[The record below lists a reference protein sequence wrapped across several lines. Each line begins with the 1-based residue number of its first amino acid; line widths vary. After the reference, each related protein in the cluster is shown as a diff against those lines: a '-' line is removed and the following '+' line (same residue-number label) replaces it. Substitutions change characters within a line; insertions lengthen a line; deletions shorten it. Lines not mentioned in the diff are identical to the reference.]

1 MNPVA
6 SDPSGPHRSEPRPGS
21 DLGRHEP
28 LLDGPTLAGSHGKVT
43 LMDARHLP
51 ADLEWPVRLSRRVP
65 FSALAALL
73 NITAARQIRGRRL
86 LILCVIF
93 ALPIVFAILAH
104 RFQDPYQLDD
114 VEAVLI
120 FGLIPNAFLPLAALL
135 FSSGMVQDD
144 VEEQTLTY
152 LLIRPIP
159 RWLIYLVKVAG
170 TWLVISLLNTL
181 FTTAALVAVYWGT
194 GVLAPGALL
203 QRAVI
208 LAAILALSLFTYT
221 ALFGG
226 LGLLTRRSLVVG
238 VAYIIVFEGVVA
250 NIDFMIRHVTV
261 MYYVRNLCVRWLGLR
276 VIDWSIEPSTAPSVT
291 TCLLTLI
298 GAGVVFAL
306 LGACTLQRA
315 GVPGQ
320 DARGKLK
327 WTPRGPGGPWPAP
340 TATGFHL

>member
-6 SDPSGPHRSEPRPGS
+6 SDASGSHRSESGPPSNLGLHEHLIDGS
-21 DLGRHEP
+21 ALHG
-28 LLDGPTLAGSHGKVT
+28 AHGKASPK
-43 LMDARHLP
+43 DSRGSP
-51 ADLEWPVRLSRRVP
+51 AGLEWPVRLSRRVP

-73 NITAARQIRGRRL
+73 NITAARQVRGRRL
-86 LILCVIF
+86 LILCVLF
-93 ALPIVFAILAH
+93 ALPILFAVLAH
-104 RFQDPYQLDD
+104 RFADPYQLED

-135 FSSGMVQDD
+135 FSSGLVQDE

-170 TWLVISLLNTL
+170 TWLVITLLNAL

-194 GVLAPGALL
+194 RVLAPDALL
-203 QRAVI
+203 QRAGI
-208 LAAILALSLFTYT
+208 LAAILSLSLFAYT

-226 LGLLTRRSLVVG
+226 LSLLTRRSLVLG

-261 MYYVRNLCVRWLGLR
+261 MYYVRNLCVHWLGLR
-276 VIDWSIEPSTAPSVT
+276 VSDWAIDPATAPGVT

-298 GAGVVFAL
+298 GTGSVLAL
-306 LGACTLQRA
+306 LGAWLFSVREFR
-315 GVPGQ
+315 V
-320 DARGKLK
+320 K
-327 WTPRGPGGPWPAP
+327 TPEGS
-340 TATGFHL
+340 

>member
-6 SDPSGPHRSEPRPGS
+6 SDPSGPHRSEPGPSLDPGLKDFRGLS
-21 DLGRHEP
+21 
-28 LLDGPTLAGSHGKVT
+28 
-43 LMDARHLP
+43 

-73 NITAARQIRGRRL
+73 NITAARQVRGRRL
-86 LILCVIF
+86 LILCVLF
-93 ALPIVFAILAH
+93 ALPILFAVLAH
-104 RFQDPYQLDD
+104 RFEDPYRLED

-120 FGLIPNAFLPLAALL
+120 FGLIPQALLPLAALL

-170 TWLVISLLNTL
+170 TWLVISLLNAL
-181 FTTAALVAVYWGT
+181 FTTAALMAVYWGT
-194 GVLAPGALL
+194 GELAPDALF
-203 QRAVI
+203 QKAGI
-208 LAAILALSLFTYT
+208 LAAILSLSLFAYI

-226 LGLLTRRSLVVG
+226 LGLLTRRSLVLG
-238 VAYIIVFEGVVA
+238 VLYIIVFEGVVA

-261 MYYVRNLCVRWLGLR
+261 MYYARTLCVRWLNLR
-276 VIDWSIEPSTAPSVT
+276 VGDWAIDPATAPSVT

-298 GAGVVFAL
+298 GTGSELAL
-306 LGACTLQRA
+306 LGAWLFSVREFR
-315 GVPGQ
+315 V
-320 DARGKLK
+320 K
-327 WTPRGPGGPWPAP
+327 TPEGS
-340 TATGFHL
+340 

>member
-6 SDPSGPHRSEPRPGS
+6 SDPSGPHRSEPGPSFDPGL
-21 DLGRHEP
+21 DDP
-28 LLDGPTLAGSHGKVT
+28 LLDGPGSASSQGKAVPK
-43 LMDARHLP
+43 DFRGLP

-73 NITAARQIRGRRL
+73 NITAARQVRGRRL
-86 LILCVIF
+86 LILCVLF
-93 ALPIVFAILAH
+93 ALPILFAVLAH
-104 RFQDPYQLDD
+104 RFEDPYQLED

-170 TWLVISLLNTL
+170 TWLVISLLSAL
-181 FTTAALVAVYWGT
+181 FTTAALAAVYWGT
-194 GVLAPGALL
+194 GVLAPGALF
-203 QRAVI
+203 QRAGI
-208 LAAILALSLFTYT
+208 LAAILSLSLFAYT

-226 LGLLTRRSLVVG
+226 LSLLTSRSLFLGVV
-238 VAYIIVFEGVVA
+238 YIIVFEGVAA

-261 MYYVRNLCVRWLGLR
+261 MYYVRTLIVRWLGLR
-276 VIDWSIEPSTAPSVT
+276 VGDWSIDPATAPSMT

-298 GAGVVFAL
+298 GTGSVLAL
-306 LGACTLQRA
+306 LGAWLFSVREFR
-315 GVPGQ
+315 V
-320 DARGKLK
+320 K
-327 WTPRGPGGPWPAP
+327 TPEGS
-340 TATGFHL
+340 

>member
-6 SDPSGPHRSEPRPGS
+6 SDPSGPHRSEPGPSFDPGFDDS
-21 DLGRHEP
+21 
-28 LLDGPTLAGSHGKVT
+28 LLNGPVSAGSHGKAT
-43 LMDARHLP
+43 PTDFRGLA

-73 NITAARQIRGRRL
+73 NITAARQVRGRRL
-86 LILCVIF
+86 LILCVLF
-93 ALPIVFAILAH
+93 ALPIFFAVLAH
-104 RFQDPYQLDD
+104 RFGDPYRLED

-120 FGLIPNAFLPLAALL
+120 FGLIPQAFLPLAALL

-170 TWLVISLLNTL
+170 TWLVISLLSAL
-181 FTTAALVAVYWGT
+181 FTAAALVAVYWGT
-194 GVLAPGALL
+194 GVLAPDALFR
-203 QRAVI
+203 RAGI
-208 LAAILALSLFTYT
+208 LAAILSLSLFAYT

-226 LGLLTRRSLVVG
+226 LSLLARRSLVLG
-238 VAYIIVFEGVVA
+238 VVYIIVFEGVVA

-261 MYYVRNLCVRWLGLR
+261 MYYLRTLSVRWLGLR
-276 VIDWSIEPSTAPSVT
+276 VGDWAIDPATAPSAT

-298 GAGVVFAL
+298 GTGSVLAL
-306 LGACTLQRA
+306 L
-315 GVPGQ
+315 
-320 DARGKLK
+320 DAWLFSVREFRVK
-327 WTPRGPGGPWPAP
+327 TPEGS
-340 TATGFHL
+340 

>member
-6 SDPSGPHRSEPRPGS
+6 SDPSGPHRSEPGPNSDPGL
-21 DLGRHEP
+21 DDP
-28 LLDGPTLAGSHGKVT
+28 LLDGPGSAGSHGKAT
-43 LMDARHLP
+43 PEDFRGLSAN
-51 ADLEWPVRLSRRVP
+51 LEWPVRLSRRVP

-73 NITAARQIRGRRL
+73 NLTAARQVRGRRL
-86 LILCVIF
+86 LILCVLF
-93 ALPIVFAILAH
+93 ALPILFAVLAH
-104 RFQDPYQLDD
+104 RFEDPYELKD

-170 TWLVISLLNTL
+170 TWLVISLLNAL
-181 FTTAALVAVYWGT
+181 FTAAALVAVYWGT
-194 GVLAPGALL
+194 GELAPGALL
-203 QRAVI
+203 QRAGS
-208 LAAILALSLFTYT
+208 LAAILSLSLFAYT

-226 LGLLTRRSLVVG
+226 LSLLTRRSLVLG
-238 VAYIIVFEGVVA
+238 VVYIIVFEGVVA

-261 MYYVRNLCVRWLGLR
+261 MYYVRTLCVRWLGLP
-276 VIDWSIEPSTAPSVT
+276 VGDWAIDPATAPSVT

-298 GAGVVFAL
+298 GTGSVLAL
-306 LGACTLQRA
+306 LGAWLFS
-315 GVPGQ
+315 
-320 DARGKLK
+320 AREFRVK
-327 WTPRGPGGPWPAP
+327 TPEVS
-340 TATGFHL
+340 